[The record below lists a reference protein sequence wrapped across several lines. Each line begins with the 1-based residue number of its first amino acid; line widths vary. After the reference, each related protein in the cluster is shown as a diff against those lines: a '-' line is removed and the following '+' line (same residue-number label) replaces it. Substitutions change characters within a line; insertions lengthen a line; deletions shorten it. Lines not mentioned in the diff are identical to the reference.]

1 MNMEMV
7 GALAQ
12 ERQREIIRE
21 ANRLRHA
28 APGEPARRADSLSRH
43 AWGRRIPRYRLSWSR
58 TSLSP
63 AAAGGPAG
71 PGARTGRSW
80 VIVISATK
88 GL

>member
-12 ERQREIIRE
+12 ERQREIIRQ
-21 ANRLRHA
+21 ANRQRQA
-28 APGEPARRADSLSRH
+28 APGEPAQRADSPSRH
-43 AWGRRIPRYRLSWSR
+43 ARGRRIPRYHLSWSR

-63 AAAGGPAG
+63 AAGGPAG
-71 PGARTGRSW
+71 PDARAGRSW

>member
-12 ERQREIIRE
+12 ERQREIIRQ
-21 ANRLRHA
+21 ANRQRHTA
-28 APGEPARRADSLSRH
+28 QGEPVQPADSPGRH
-43 AWGRRIPRYRLSWSR
+43 AWGRRIPRYHLSWSR

-71 PGARTGRSW
+71 PGARAGRSW